1 MLLMQ
6 LIKLITSEFQV
17 NQFNK
22 SNQKYMKKLAK
33 REEQIMQVYWDL
45 GKAFI
50 KEVIPHLPD
59 PKPHYNSVATMVK
72 ILEEKGFLDHDTVG
86 NVYQYFPV
94 ISREDYQKHDM
105 KDIVQKYFDNSYP
118 RMLAFFAKEQKLSE
132 AELSEILD
140 MIKKDK
146 S

>member
-1 MLLMQ
+1 
-6 LIKLITSEFQV
+6 
-17 NQFNK
+17 
-22 SNQKYMKKLAK
+22 MKKLAK

-72 ILEEKGFLDHDTVG
+72 ILEEKGFLDHETIG
-86 NVYQYFPV
+86 NVYSYFP
-94 ISREDYQKHDM
+94 IITREQYQKHAM
-105 KDIVQKYFDNSYP
+105 KDIVKEYFDNSYP

-132 AELSEILD
+132 AELKEILN
-140 MIKKDK
+140 MIKTDN